1 MFVKK
6 NTVTKKIIYIASSF
20 FNAFPNI
27 LFLGIRLS
35 LSLLKIFDI
44 DYAFRSIKR
53 YRWLQS
59 KPFFIKE
66 ATHSSL
72 VASIDDIELAQN
84 KGSLYSVVL
93 YI

>member
-6 NTVTKKIIYIASSF
+6 NTVIKKIIYIASSF

-44 DYAFRSIKR
+44 DYAFRSIER

-59 KPFFIKE
+59 KLFFIKE

-84 KGSLYSVVL
+84 KGSLYSIVL